1 MIENPEISVIM
12 PVFNSSKYLK
22 EAIQSILDQS
32 FENFEFIILN
42 DNSTD
47 ESLKIIKEFQLI
59 DKRIVLINKTEN
71 FGPSLLRNEGI
82 EIAKAE
88 FIAFMDADDVA
99 VSQRFIK
106 QIEVLKNNNDIGLC
120 GSWFKLFGE
129 NIEDQIIKH
138 YEFHDDLKINF
149 LLECYIGNPTV
160 MFKKSLLKDLRFK
173 NEFRVMGDYELW
185 ARFIHTTKFYNIQ
198 QVLVNYR
205 WHQDNIT
212 KTTNVDRQKIHL
224 SIQTSQLN
232 DFGIDL
238 NTPNLDCYF
247 LSLEFKERQNHE
259 KIKNIIDGGKFLI
272 EKNLELKIF
281 NQKILENKIND
292 TICKLVTKAKN
303 YNLDFLNYLLKH
315 EFYFFKKLNIIDKI
329 KVIFKSIFLK

>member
-22 EAIQSILDQS
+22 EAMQSIMNQS

-82 EIAKAE
+82 EIAKAA

-129 NIEDQIIKH
+129 NIEDQIIRH

-149 LLECYIGNPTV
+149 LLECFIGNPTV
-160 MFKKSLLKDLRFK
+160 MLKKSLLKDLRFK
-173 NEFRVMGDYELW
+173 NEYRVMGDYELW
-185 ARFIHTTKFYNIQ
+185 ARFIQTTKFYNIQ

-259 KIKNIIDGGKFLI
+259 KIKNIINSGKFLI

-281 NQKILENKIND
+281 NQKILENKINN
-292 TICKLVTKAKN
+292 TICKLITKSKN
-303 YNLDFLNYLLKH
+303 YNINFLNYLLKH

>member
-129 NIEDQIIKH
+129 NIEDQIIRH

-149 LLECYIGNPTV
+149 LLECFIGNPTV
-160 MFKKSLLKDLRFK
+160 MLKKSLLKDLRFK
-173 NEFRVMGDYELW
+173 NEYRVMGDYELW
-185 ARFIHTTKFYNIQ
+185 VRFIQTTKFYNIQ

-212 KTTNVDRQKIHL
+212 KTTNVNRQKIHL

-259 KIKNIIDGGKFLI
+259 KIKNIINSGKFLI

-281 NQKILENKIND
+281 NQKILENKINN
-292 TICKLVTKAKN
+292 TICNLITKSKN
-303 YNLDFLNYLLKH
+303 YNVDFLNYLLKH

>member
-22 EAIQSILDQS
+22 EAIKSILNQS
-32 FENFEFIILN
+32 FKNFEFIILN

-99 VSQRFIK
+99 FSHRFIK
-106 QIEVLKNNNDIGLC
+106 QIEILKNNNDIGLC

-198 QVLVNYR
+198 QVLLDYR
-205 WHQDNIT
+205 WHQSNIT

-224 SIQTSQLN
+224 SIQTSQLKE
-232 DFGIDL
+232 FGIDL

-247 LSLEFKERQNHE
+247 LSLEFKERQNPE
-259 KIKNIIDGGKFLI
+259 KIKNIMNCGKFLI
-272 EKNLELKIF
+272 EKNLELKTF
-281 NQKILENKIND
+281 NQKILENKVNH
-292 TICKLVTKAKN
+292 TICKLIAKSKN

-329 KVIFKSIFLK
+329 KVILKSIFLK

>member
-22 EAIQSILDQS
+22 EAIQSILNQS

-59 DKRIVLINKTEN
+59 DSRIIIINKTEN
-71 FGPSLLRNEGI
+71 FGPSTLRNEGI

-88 FIAFMDADDVA
+88 FIALMDADDVA
-99 VSQRFIK
+99 ISSRFEK

-160 MFKKSLLKDLRFK
+160 MLKKSLLKDLRFK
-173 NEFRVMGDYELW
+173 NEFRVMEDYELW
-185 ARFIHTTKFYNIQ
+185 VRFIHTTKFYNIQ
-198 QVLVNYR
+198 QVLLDYR
-205 WHQDNIT
+205 WHQSNIT
-212 KTTNVDRQKIHL
+212 KTTNVDITKIHL
-224 SIQTSQLN
+224 SIQTSQLKE
-232 DFGIDL
+232 FGIDL

-247 LSLEFKERQNHE
+247 LSLEFKERQNTE
-259 KIKNIIDGGKFLI
+259 KLKNIIYSGKFLI
-272 EKNLELKIF
+272 EKNLKLKIF

-292 TICKLVTKAKN
+292 TICKLITKSKN

-315 EFYFFKKLNIIDKI
+315 EFYFFKKLNIINKI